1 MLTIRWL
8 LCRFSRVGQVVLCGD
23 FYQVFLTLGLIL
35 TRFSLFFGDRFS
47 IPTRT
52 PAVHR
57 AACLLRDLQ
66 SQPSLTLSY
75 HSAFPRLPSLLTR
88 PLSPPLSPLYPFI
101 ALRSPL
107 SALRSPIS
115 VQPSPFNHLDLHTA
129 PTGQGWAERL
139 LLRVRGP
146 VLVLGCP
153 RCEGPWLCRAC
164 DCTVRLC
171 CATCGCAA
179 WRDCAGPRSPRSLRS
194 GAKGRSSPA
203 QQRIKT

>member
-88 PLSPPLSPLYPFI
+88 PLSPPLSPLHPLIALRSPLF

-107 SALRSPIS
+107 SALRSTILICTQLPPVRVGQNGCCFGFEARCWSS
-115 VQPSPFNHLDLHTA
+115 VA
-129 PTGQGWAERL
+129 PGVRDRGCAVPVTVRCDYAVQRVAV
-139 LLRVRGP
+139 LRGVT
-146 VLVLGCP
+146 VLVLG
-153 RCEGPWLCRAC
+153 R
-164 DCTVRLC
+164 
-171 CATCGCAA
+171 
-179 WRDCAGPRSPRSLRS
+179 
-194 GAKGRSSPA
+194 PA
-203 QQRIKT
+203 V